1 MAGDKSRLHSKSPN
15 RKPDRCP
22 IPFAPCHCLTIYL
35 RSSRF
40 EFPMFTDFT
49 ATDRWTR
56 KQVHCRYQ
64 ALIVAIATRHADAV
78 DIKFLVDGRPVW
90 VALPHPAWVEYK
102 RRTGK
107 LITDSLAK
115 EIAGH
120 FLKTALES
128 GEGLGREMYFLTID
142 ETLQHLEGVVAGVE
156 TPVAATS

>member
-1 MAGDKSRLHSKSPN
+1 
-15 RKPDRCP
+15 
-22 IPFAPCHCLTIYL
+22 
-35 RSSRF
+35 
-40 EFPMFTDFT
+40 MFTDFT

-56 KQVHCRYQ
+56 KQVHCLYQ

-102 RRTGK
+102 NRTGK
-107 LITDSLAK
+107 LITDSLAI

-128 GEGLGREMYFLTID
+128 GEGLGREMYSLTID
-142 ETLQHLEGVVAGVE
+142 ETLKHLEGVVSEVE
-156 TPVAATS
+156 SPVATTR

>member
-1 MAGDKSRLHSKSPN
+1 
-15 RKPDRCP
+15 
-22 IPFAPCHCLTIYL
+22 
-35 RSSRF
+35 
-40 EFPMFTDFT
+40 MFTDFT
-49 ATDRWTR
+49 AIDRWT
-56 KQVHCRYQ
+56 KKPAHCLYQ

-102 RRTGK
+102 QRTGR

-128 GEGLGREMYFLTID
+128 GEGLGREMYSLTVA
-142 ETLQHLEGVVAGVE
+142 ETLEHLEAIVAQVE
-156 TPVAATS
+156 PQVAAAR

>member
-1 MAGDKSRLHSKSPN
+1 MV
-15 RKPDRCP
+15 
-22 IPFAPCHCLTIYL
+22 
-35 RSSRF
+35 
-40 EFPMFTDFT
+40 TDFT

-56 KQVHCRYQ
+56 KQVHCLYQ

-102 RRTGK
+102 NRTGK
-107 LITDSLAK
+107 LITDSLAI

-128 GEGLGREMYFLTID
+128 GEGLGREMYSLTID
-142 ETLQHLEGVVAGVE
+142 ETLKHLESVVSEVE
-156 TPVAATS
+156 SPVATTR